1 MSEQAAGWLNDPY
14 GRYQQRYWDGDN
26 WTEHVATNGVQVVD
40 PLGVSPVIPIATPA
54 TAFDAPMSAA
64 PGTPEFAAA
73 ADLSDPNALAPEPHP
88 AKEGNAITRFLD
100 GMGADARLRPHPG
113 FRSAVAGIGG
123 LMVAVGVM
131 VAIAGEDPSRGKL
144 IGVSLVVLLTALAL
158 RWFVKVTEVQA
169 ASVGMAV
176 IAIPVFSSAVTVSEG
191 TSGALTYL
199 LAAVLYLAAWALQGF
214 RGRTILLGFGL
225 LAMVGVFSTVASDVG
240 KDKCETYIEN
250 NDYDRFFD
258 ECQDYIDGGSN
269 GIIPAEVTDNV
280 GSQGYVFL
288 LSAALLL
295 GATWWLDRRG
305 YHATATGTVV
315 AGIISAFSG
324 AALLGND
331 FGDTGGPLMVV
342 VVGVLVCV
350 VGSHGARRA
359 TTWLGAALASV
370 GAVALV
376 AVQWKP
382 ESVGSIGGVAIL
394 TGALLIGAA
403 FIAAPIQRAVAKQKD
418 GAPPPTLPFG
428 PPES

>member
-40 PLGVSPVIPIATPA
+40 PLGVSPAIPIATPA
-54 TAFDAPMSAA
+54 TAFGAPMSAA
-64 PGTPEFAAA
+64 PNTQGFAAA
-73 ADLSDPNALAPEPHP
+73 ADLSDPNALAPEPLP

-100 GMGADARLRPHPG
+100 GMGTDARLRPHPG

-131 VAIAGEDPSRGKL
+131 VAIAGDDPRRGKL
-144 IGVSLVVLLTALAL
+144 IGVSLVVLLAALAL

-176 IAIPVFSSAVTVSEG
+176 IAIPVFSGAVAVSEG

-214 RGRTILLGFGL
+214 RGRTILLGLGL

-240 KDKCETYIEN
+240 KDKCETYLEN
-250 NDYDRFFD
+250 DFDRFLE
-258 ECQDYIDGGSN
+258 ECQDYTGDGNSN
-269 GIIPAEVTDNV
+269 NVLPVEFTDNV
-280 GSQGYVFL
+280 GSQGVVFL

-305 YHATATGTVV
+305 YHGAGTGAVV
-315 AGIISAFSG
+315 AGLLSALAG
-324 AALLGND
+324 TATLLED
-331 FGDTGGPLMVV
+331 FGDTGGPVMVV
-342 VVGVLVCV
+342 VVGVLVCI

-382 ESVGSIGGVAIL
+382 DSVGSVGGVAIL
-394 TGALLIGAA
+394 TGVLLIAA
-403 FIAAPIQRAVAKQKD
+403 GFIASPIQRAIAQQRD
-418 GAPPPTLPFG
+418 STPQPPLPFG
-428 PPES
+428 PPEG